1 MLGTHGDKSQNILV
15 MIIVEQCYIVIG
27 FIEDFGLLI
36 KLTNHS
42 MHNNCEI

>member
-15 MIIVEQCYIVIG
+15 MIIVEQRYIVIG

-42 MHNNCEI
+42 TA